1 MKKTLFLI
9 TTLIFSVALP
19 LVNSFA
25 QDWTRIGLPEGAK
38 ARLGKGQITDFAFS
52 PDGARFA
59 VASSVGV
66 WIHDAYT
73 YQEFTLL
80 TGHTNH
86 VNTVAFSPDGVT
98 LASGGSDNAVRLWD
112 IRTGDIRR
120 TLLGH
125 TRAVTA
131 VAFSPDGRTLVSAGY
146 DETIRLWNP
155 HTGQLQRI
163 ITKYTYNIEK
173 IVFSP
178 DGNTFATLGENRSQ
192 TIRLWDFQ
200 TGEPRDTLSGRAVA
214 FSPDQKM
221 IASVGD
227 WKNETIRLWDFQ
239 TGELRD
245 TFGSGGSVLSIAF
258 SPDGNTLVTGNS
270 QTIQLWNTQT
280 GNLRET
286 LTGSG
291 DFVAFSP
298 DGRTLASGNWRS
310 VQFWNSHTG
319 QRLKTLTG
327 FTDEM
332 RTVAFSPDGV
342 LLASGGGDDTIRLWN
357 TRTEQHLNVFAGHTA
372 TINSIAFSPD
382 GSILASGSSD
392 NTICLWDLNTGKCV
406 NTFTDHTD
414 AVLAVAFSPDGKKIA
429 SGGSDYT
436 IRLWDVRTGQLQET
450 FRNNGRWTFDIAFS
464 PDGKKIASGG
474 LDGIWLRDAH
484 SGEHLHTLTWYR
496 DASRALAFSPDGS
509 ILVGGGSTTLRLW
522 DAHTGERLKLIT
534 GHIGAR
540 IVNALAFSPNGRTL
554 ASASWNW
561 DQRSPVYLWD
571 VRTSENRDTHHGH
584 TGDVN
589 AVAFSPDG
597 TTLASASSDGT
608 ILLWHVTPDTETK
621 PRIHMTPTLVESS
634 IVGEQFTLNVNIM
647 GGKDVVG
654 YQLTVDFDATALR
667 FVSSTNG
674 DYLPR
679 DAFVVSPSVNMN
691 SVSLVVT
698 SLTGGNTGDGTL
710 TTLTYEVIDT
720 KPSIVALSEVSIV
733 NSAGERLDFTTEG
746 PCVIKPLKIPTDV
759 NGDGSANI
767 ADLTFVAARLGHI
780 GAGDAA
786 DVNDDGVVNI
796 LDLVAVAAAME

>member
-9 TTLIFSVALP
+9 TTLILGVVLL

-25 QDWTRIGLPEGAK
+25 QDWTKIGLPEDAK

-52 PDGARFA
+52 PDGAWFA
-59 VASSVGV
+59 VASSGGV
-66 WIHDAYT
+66 WIHNAHT

-80 TGHTNH
+80 TGHTNR
-86 VNTVAFSPDGVT
+86 VNTVAFSPDGKT
-98 LASGGSDNAVRLWD
+98 LASGGSDNTVRLWD
-112 IRTGDIRR
+112 ARTGDIRW

-131 VAFSPDGRTLVSAGY
+131 VAFSPDGRTLVSAGS
-146 DETIRLWNP
+146 DETSRLWNP
-155 HTGQLQRI
+155 HTGQLRRI
-163 ITKYTYNIEK
+163 ITKYTYDIEE

-178 DGNTFATLGENRSQ
+178 DGNTFATSGETRSQ

-200 TGEPRDTLSGRAVA
+200 TGEPRNTLSGRAVA
-214 FSPDQKM
+214 FSPDQKT

-227 WKNETIRLWDFQ
+227 WENETIRLWDFQ
-239 TGELRD
+239 TGELREI
-245 TFGSGGSVLSIAF
+245 FGFGGSVLSIAF
-258 SPDGNTLVTGNS
+258 SPDGGTLVSGHSQVLQLWDPHTGNR
-270 QTIQLWNTQT
+270 
-280 GNLRET
+280 RET
-286 LTGSG
+286 LTGNG

-310 VQFWNSHTG
+310 VQFWNPHTG

-332 RTVAFSPDGV
+332 RTVAFSPTGV
-342 LLASGGGDDTIRLWN
+342 LLASGSDDTINLWDPK
-357 TRTEQHLNVFAGHTA
+357 TGQHLNVLTGHTA
-372 TINSIAFSPD
+372 RINSIAFSPD
-382 GSILASGSSD
+382 GSMLASGSSD
-392 NTICLWDLNTGKCV
+392 DTICLWDLNTRKCV

-414 AVLAVAFSPDGKKIA
+414 AVLAVAFSPDGKMLA

-436 IRLWDVRTGQLQET
+436 VRLWNVRTGQLQKT

-464 PDGKKIASGG
+464 PDGKTLAGGG

-496 DASRALAFSPDGS
+496 DSSRALAFSPDGS
-509 ILVGGGSTTLRLW
+509 ILVSGGSATLQLW

-534 GHIGAR
+534 GHIGALV
-540 IVNALAFSPNGRTL
+540 VNTLAFSPNGRTL
-554 ASASWNW
+554 ASASRNW
-561 DQRSPVYLWD
+561 DRRSPVYLWD
-571 VRTSENRDTHHGH
+571 VHTGENRNTHNGH
-584 TGDVN
+584 IGDVN

-608 ILLWHVTPDTETK
+608 ILLWYVTPDAETK
-621 PRIHMTPTLVESS
+621 PRVHITPTLVKPPT
-634 IVGEQFTLNVNIM
+634 VGEQFTLNVNIT

-667 FVSSTNG
+667 FVSSPNG

-679 DAFVVSPSVNMN
+679 DAFVIPPSVNMN

-710 TTLTYEVIDT
+710 ATLTYEVIGT
-720 KPSIVALSEVSIV
+720 KLSTVALSEVSIV
-733 NSAGERLDFTTEG
+733 NSDGERLDLTIEG
-746 PCVIKPLKIPTDV
+746 PYVIKPLKIPIDV
-759 NGDGSANI
+759 NGDGSVNI
-767 ADLTFVAARLGHI
+767 DDLTFVAAHI
-780 GAGDAA
+780 GHVGQENAA
-786 DVNDDGVVNI
+786 DINDDGIVNI
-796 LDLVAVAAAME
+796 LDLVAVAGAME

>member
-9 TTLIFSVALP
+9 ITLIFSVALL

-25 QDWTRIGLPEGAK
+25 QDWTKIGLPEGAK

-52 PDGARFA
+52 PDGTWFA

-66 WIHDAYT
+66 WIHDAHT

-80 TGHTNH
+80 TGHTDR
-86 VNTVAFSPDGVT
+86 VNTVAFSPDGAT
-98 LASGGSDNAVRLWD
+98 LASGGWDNTIRLWD
-112 IRTGDIRR
+112 VRTGDIRW

-131 VAFSPDGRTLVSAGY
+131 VAFSPDGRTLVSTGS

-155 HTGQLQRI
+155 HTGKLQRI
-163 ITKYTYNIEK
+163 ITKYTYNIER

-178 DGNTFATLGENRSQ
+178 DGNTFATSGESRSR
-192 TIRLWDFQ
+192 TIQLWDFQ
-200 TGEPRDTLSGRAVA
+200 TGELRETLSGRAVA

-239 TGELRD
+239 TGELRE

-258 SPDGNTLVTGNS
+258 SPDGGTLVSGDSQVLQLWDPHTGNR
-270 QTIQLWNTQT
+270 
-280 GNLRET
+280 RET
-286 LTGSG
+286 LTGNG
-291 DFVAFSP
+291 DFVTFSP
-298 DGRTLASGNWRS
+298 DGRMLASGNWRS
-310 VQFWNSHTG
+310 VQFWNPHTG

-332 RTVAFSPDGV
+332 RTVAFSSDGV
-342 LLASGGGDDTIRLWN
+342 LLASGGDDTIHLWN
-357 TRTEQHLNVFAGHTA
+357 MRTEQHLNVFAGHTA

-382 GSILASGSSD
+382 GSILASGSRD
-392 NTICLWDLNTGKCV
+392 NTICLWYLNTGECV

-474 LDGIWLRDAH
+474 LDGIWLRDVH

-496 DASRALAFSPDGS
+496 DSSRALAFSPDGS
-509 ILVGGGSTTLRLW
+509 ILVSGGSTTLRLW

-540 IVNALAFSPNGRTL
+540 IVNALAFSPSGSTL
-554 ASASWNW
+554 ASASRNW
-561 DQRSPVYLWD
+561 DRRSPVYLSD
-571 VRTSENRDTHHGH
+571 VRTGENRDTRNGH
-584 TGDVN
+584 IGDVN

-597 TTLASASSDGT
+597 TTLASASSDGS
-608 ILLWHVTPDTETK
+608 ILLWHVTPDAETQ
-621 PRIHMTPTLVESS
+621 PRVQITPTLVESS
-634 IVGEQFTLNVNIM
+634 IVGEQFTLNVNLM

-720 KPSIVALSEVSIV
+720 KPSLVALSEVSIV
-733 NSAGERLDFTTEG
+733 NSAGERLDFTIEG
-746 PCVIKPLKIPTDV
+746 PCAIKPLKISTDV
-759 NGDGSANI
+759 NGDGSVNI
-767 ADLTFVAARLGHI
+767 ADLTFVAARLGDA
-780 GAGDAA
+780 GKGDAA
-786 DVNDDGVVNI
+786 DVNNDGVVNI
-796 LDLVAVAAAME
+796 LDLVAVAGAIE